1 MGKLETGNWKVDIKT
16 SPIDDSK
23 NVVISVNGND
33 SFRSSFGNVINPTL
47 YIACRENKTE
57 LFIDWDVYL
66 GLSETS
72 MIHRIDKQKAIKRE
86 WSISTNTKAVF
97 YDGNVIDFIRKLQNG
112 NQLFAQITPY
122 GESPVSTT
130 FNLNGLSEVIKPLQ
144 ESCNWK

>member
-1 MGKLETGNWKVDIKT
+1 
-16 SPIDDSK
+16 
-23 NVVISVNGND
+23 
-33 SFRSSFGNVINPTL
+33 
-47 YIACRENKTE
+47 
-57 LFIDWDVYL
+57 
-66 GLSETS
+66 